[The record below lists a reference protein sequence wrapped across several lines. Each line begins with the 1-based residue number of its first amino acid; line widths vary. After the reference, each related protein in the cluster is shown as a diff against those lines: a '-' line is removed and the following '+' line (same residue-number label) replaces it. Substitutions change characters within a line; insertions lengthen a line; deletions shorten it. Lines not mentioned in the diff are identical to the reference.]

1 LLWGEF
7 ERILFLLVLLL
18 KVLVGFALIVV
29 RLGFGLVCG
38 TMLYRLWGPSL
49 SVRVLLFREVRRNAE
64 EGALQKLCVDDG
76 VW

>member
-1 LLWGEF
+1 M
-7 ERILFLLVLLL
+7 LLL

-38 TMLYRLWGPSL
+38 TMLYRRWGPSL
-49 SVRVLLFREVRRNAE
+49 SVRVLLFREVGRTAE
-64 EGALQKLCVDDG
+64 GGALQKECVGDE